1 VLLRRIDFESEV
13 LLLKLLK
20 FVCCIGLLAVA
31 LFAQSFLSSI
41 TGTVADPTG
50 GAIPNAAVVATE
62 TRTNVVRRTITN
74 STGEYLLADLPPGR
88 YVVSISA
95 GGFKEVKSAEIVV
108 TGNQV
113 RRFDGQMT
121 IGATS
126 ETIQVAASAPTINTV
141 DAQVAGVQSRDELN
155 LLPTGLR
162 STVTLFMLNSYNYA
176 AVGSGFSIGGLRATN
191 TNYTID
197 GTTSNSNAFGA
208 QVGPQSEVAFES
220 LRDVQFRISN
230 NSAEFG
236 KVATVLMET
245 RSGENRLHG
254 SAFYSQANNALNARS
269 FFAASRPPS
278 VPTLHQA
285 AASFGG
291 PVYIP
296 KIYDGHNKTFFFFAW
311 EDTRFPSSA
320 FNTASV
326 PTAAFRNGDF
336 SSLLAE
342 NIIVTDPTTGVP
354 FAGNKIPAS
363 RISPIAQQVQTMFFR
378 APSSGGLD
386 SYVNNWRGYVPR
398 SSRFDRYSGRV
409 DHVLSSKDNLSV
421 RVQVRNDPFLQPRLD
436 NSQGTTGYNQYRR
449 NINAYLS
456 ETHIFTPHLVNEIRA
471 GFSRDH
477 ADMSGLHNGNQILS
491 QLGILGVR
499 PNAKSGT
506 PEFDFDNFDSTYES
520 ADAFWTSQATE
531 YLDNL
536 TFAKGRHNL
545 KMGVSLRRNN
555 PNQTNNLDC
564 DFGCFGF
571 DGSMSGFDYADFL
584 LGIPASSKR
593 NFRAPTSYGRWSDL
607 AAYAQDDFKVS
618 PRLTLNLG
626 LRWEGNQA
634 ATDKNGEIYS
644 FNPATGGLVVPD
656 QQSFRFI
663 SPLYPSSI
671 PIQTASQ
678 AGYPRTLVNSHWMNF
693 GPRVGFAWL
702 PRAGGNFV
710 VRGGYG
716 VYYSPLIAANVG
728 DQIFQGGPYGS
739 SESFYNELNNGVPTF
754 QFPNPFGGEADLG
767 GQNVES
773 LRKDL
778 RTPYLQQWNLTVE
791 KELHGGIVARGTY
804 RGFRGNQ
811 LVWSHDLNTPPAST
825 STALENNYFPYP
837 NFFRA
842 VINDNGGIQKLN
854 AMDLS
859 VERKFASG
867 FTFQSQYTL
876 AENKSDAGDDGERN
890 STEDP
895 YNRARDYA
903 NISYMPRHR
912 WVTTALYDL
921 PFGRGKRIGAN
932 WNRVLDGVAGGW
944 TVSGVLMEQSGQ
956 FLNVQYSGADILH
969 NRVRS
974 GRPDCV
980 PGVSFYPANQSI
992 SQFLNR
998 GAFALPAAGTFGSCE
1013 RNAVNGPGI
1022 NSVNLSVQKVLKL
1035 REGATFRIIGQALDA
1050 FNHPIFNNP
1059 NTTITSGGFG
1069 RITSV
1074 NGSRNLL
1081 GASGARAIQIG
1092 ARIDF

>member
-1 VLLRRIDFESEV
+1 MKYIF
-13 LLLKLLK
+13 
-20 FVCCIGLLAVA
+20 CISLLAAA
-31 LFAQSFLSSI
+31 LRAQSFLSSI
-41 TGTVADPTG
+41 TGTVTDPTG
-50 GAIPNAAVVATE
+50 AAIVKAAVVATE
-62 TRTNVVRRTITN
+62 TRTGIARHTATN
-74 STGEYLLADLPPGR
+74 NSGEYLIADLPPGR
-88 YVVSISA
+88 YVVSITA
-95 GGFKEVKSAEIVV
+95 GGFKEVKSEELVV

-113 RRFDGQMT
+113 RRFDGQLSV
-121 IGATS
+121 GQAS
-126 ETIQVAASAPTINTV
+126 ESIEVAALAPTIDTV

-162 STVTLFMLNSYNYA
+162 STLTLFMLNSYNYS
-176 AVGSGFSIGGLRATN
+176 AVGSGFSIGGLRATD

-197 GTTSNSNAFGA
+197 GITSNSNAFGA
-208 QVGPQSEVAFES
+208 QVGPQSEVAFDS

-254 SAFYSQANNALNARS
+254 SAYYSQANNALNARS
-269 FFAASRPPS
+269 FFAATRPPS

-285 AASFGG
+285 SASFGG

-311 EDTRFPSSA
+311 DDTRFPSSA

-336 SSLLAE
+336 SSLLASK
-342 NIIVTDPTTGVP
+342 IVITDPTTGQP
-354 FAGNKIPAS
+354 FAGNQIPAN
-363 RISPIAQQVQTMFFR
+363 RISPIAQQVQSTFFL
-378 APSSGGLD
+378 APNSGNPG

-398 SSRFDRYSGRV
+398 SSRFDRYSARI
-409 DHVLSSKDNLSV
+409 DHVLSSRDNLSV

-436 NSQGTTGYNQYRR
+436 NSEGTTGYNQYRR

-456 ETHIFTPHLVNEIRA
+456 ETHIFTPRMVNEFRV

-477 ADMSGLHNGNQILS
+477 ADSNGLHDGNKLLAQF
-491 QLGILGVR
+491 GIQGVT
-499 PNAKSGT
+499 PNAKRGT
-506 PEFDFDNFDSTYES
+506 PEFDFDNFDTTYET
-520 ADAFWTSQATE
+520 ADSFWTSQATE
-531 YLDNL
+531 YLDNITL
-536 TFAKGRHNL
+536 VKGRHNI

-593 NFRAPTSYGRWSDL
+593 NFRAPTSYGRWTDL
-607 AAYAQDDFKVS
+607 AAYAQDDFKLS
-618 PRLTLNLG
+618 SRLTINLG

-634 ATDKNGEIYS
+634 ASDKNGEIYA

-656 QQSFRFI
+656 QNSLRFI
-663 SPLYPSSI
+663 SPLYPTSI

-678 AGYPRTLVNSHWMNF
+678 AGYPSTLVNSRWSNF

-702 PRAGGNFV
+702 PRAGSNFV
-710 VRGGYG
+710 IRGGYG
-716 VYYSPLIAANVG
+716 IYYSPLIAANVG

-739 SESFYNELNNGVPTF
+739 SESFFNELHNGVPTF
-754 QFPNPFGGEADLG
+754 QFPNPFGGPADPG

-773 LRKDL
+773 LAKNL
-778 RTPYLQQWNLTVE
+778 RTPYVQQWNITAE
-791 KELHGGIVARGTY
+791 KQFHGGIVMRATY

-811 LVWSHDLNTPPAST
+811 LVWTHDLNSPPAST
-825 STALENNYFPYP
+825 STATENTYFVYP

-842 VINDNGGIQKLN
+842 LYNENGGIQKFN
-854 AMDLS
+854 GMDLS

-867 FTFQSQYTL
+867 LTFQSQYTL
-876 AENKSDAGDDGERN
+876 AQNQSDAGDDRERN
-890 STEDP
+890 APEDP
-895 YNRARDYA
+895 YNRARDYG
-903 NISYMPRHR
+903 NISFMPRHR
-912 WVTTALYDL
+912 WVSDVLYDL
-921 PFGRGKRIGAN
+921 PIGRGKRVGAN
-932 WNRVLDGVAGGW
+932 WNRVLDGIAGGW
-944 TVSGVLMEQSGQ
+944 TLSGVLVEQSGQ
-956 FLNVQYSGADILH
+956 FLNLQYSGVDILH

-980 PGVSFYPANQSI
+980 VGADYYPANQSI
-992 SQFLNR
+992 GQFLNR
-998 GAFALPAAGTFGSCE
+998 AAFALPAAGTFGNCG
-1013 RNAVNGPGI
+1013 RNAVTGPGI
-1022 NSVNLSVQKVLKL
+1022 NTVNLSVQKVFKL
-1035 REGATFRIIGQALDA
+1035 HEGATFRIIGQALDA

-1069 RITSV
+1069 TITSV

-1081 GASGARAIQIG
+1081 GASGGRAINIG